1 MPADAAHE
9 PYAYALW
16 RLVPDLQRGETL
28 NVGVVLHAR
37 RHRFLEARVHLEP
50 ARLAALAPEVDPRV
64 LNTHLEG
71 LVRIAAGAPEAGPI
85 ARLEASERFGWLVAP
100 ASAAVQPGPVH
111 TGLCVDP
118 GAVLERL
125 FTRLVL

>member
-1 MPADAAHE
+1 MPAEAPRE

-16 RLVPDLQRGETL
+16 RLVPDLQRGEIL

-37 RHRFLEARVHLEP
+37 RHRFLEARVHLDP
-50 ARLAALAPEVDPRV
+50 ARLAVLAPALDPHV
-64 LNTHLEG
+64 LDTHLEG
-71 LVRIAAGAPEAGPI
+71 LRRIAAGAPEAGPI

-111 TGLCVDP
+111 TGLCADP
-118 GAVLERL
+118 AAVLERL
-125 FTRLVL
+125 FARLVL